1 MIYYMLQT
9 DTEATRSHSKNV
21 KRSTS
26 ALQKQCIG
34 EETEGHLRWV
44 IHPYPKLMRQIP
56 ESFSLYKNPGKRCAS
71 DPETLSSCSLSP
83 REYKNMFDLT
93 FYVVKMTFMI
103 WKRLEQQQQHSA
115 VIKSR

>member
-9 DTEATRSHSKNV
+9 DTEATRSHSKYV

-34 EETEGHLRWV
+34 EETEGHLHWV

-56 ESFSLYKNPGKRCAS
+56 ESFSLYKNPRK
-71 DPETLSSCSLSP
+71 
-83 REYKNMFDLT
+83 
-93 FYVVKMTFMI
+93 KMCQ
-103 WKRLEQQQQHSA
+103 WPGDS
-115 VIKSR
+115 